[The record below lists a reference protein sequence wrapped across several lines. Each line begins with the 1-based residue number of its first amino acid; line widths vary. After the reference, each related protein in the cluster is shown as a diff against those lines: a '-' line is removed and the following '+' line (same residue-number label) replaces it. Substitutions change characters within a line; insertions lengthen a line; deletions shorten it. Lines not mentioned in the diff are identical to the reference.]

1 MFMETHPVVI
11 AQKMTDFPQHMLKT
25 RWAKFP
31 DAPIRCHTCFDH
43 QEIDSMGKSI
53 PCPACGEAKYH
64 PRSVEIIPHRDHFG
78 VLRYWVEDYSQ
89 NALGNTY
96 AIEDNYAE
104 AKFRQRR
111 RQGVI
116 KAALTR
122 RANKAVG

>member
-1 MFMETHPVVI
+1 
-11 AQKMTDFPQHMLKT
+11 
-25 RWAKFP
+25 
-31 DAPIRCHTCFDH
+31 
-43 QEIDSMGKSI
+43 MGKSI

-64 PRSVEIIPHRDHFG
+64 PRSVEIIPHVDHFG

-122 RANKAVG
+122 RANKAAS

>member
-1 MFMETHPVVI
+1 MQTHPVVI
-11 AQKMTDFPQHMLKT
+11 AQKMTDWPQHMLRT
-25 RWAKFP
+25 RWDKFP
-31 DAPIRCHTCFDH
+31 DAVIRCHTCFDL
-43 QEIDSMGKSI
+43 QEIDSMGKSV
-53 PCPACGEAKYH
+53 PCPACGEARYH
-64 PRSVEIIPHRDHFG
+64 PRSVEIISHRDDRTG

-96 AIEDNYAE
+96 AIEDSYEE

-122 RANKAVG
+122 RANKANS